1 MAHRAM
7 KQNIRAGSS
16 PVSRSFKNTSK
27 IRLSPRNCVLSRCF
41 LCSERL
47 RAIANKLPE
56 IVQDLIRKNRDQDRC
71 FFLPIGYMGRI
82 WYNEATKWA
91 MIS

>member
-27 IRLSPRNCVLSRCF
+27 IRHSPRNCVLSRCF
-41 LCSERL
+41 LCSEKL
-47 RAIANKLPE
+47 RAIA
-56 IVQDLIRKNRDQDRC
+56 
-71 FFLPIGYMGRI
+71 
-82 WYNEATKWA
+82 
-91 MIS
+91 